1 MRKVQFTETV
11 LRDANQSLIATRL
24 PYSKFE
30 PILETMD
37 KAGFYSAEV
46 WGGATFDVCLRYLRE
61 DPWERLRK
69 IRAKMPNTKLQMLLR
84 GQNILGYKHYPD
96 DVVRKFVEYSVKN
109 GIDII
114 RIFDAL
120 NDVRNLEV
128 AIDETNKQGAH
139 ASGTICFTTSPV
151 HTLEKNVQMVKDLK
165 SMGVQSICIKD
176 MAGIMGPK
184 DAYDLV
190 SAIKDAVPELPL
202 VIHTH
207 CTTGLAFMT
216 DLKAVEAGADVIDT
230 AISPFSG
237 GTSQPAT
244 ETLAY
249 ALRQLGYQVDLDD
262 KVLVEMADFFKGVRA
277 DFLADGTLD
286 PISMSTDTQCLNYQI
301 PGGMLSNLISQLKM
315 MNAMDKLD
323 DALAETPKVRADL
336 GYPPLVTPT
345 SQMVGSQAVQN
356 VLAGERYKVVG
367 KEIKA
372 YCRGEYGRTPA
383 PIDPDI
389 QKKILG
395 DTPVVKGRYA
405 DSLEPEF
412 EKTKKELGATAKSDE
427 DVLSYIAFP
436 QVAMAFFKDREAG
449 FPPKEEAKK
458 AEPKKEAAPAPKLED
473 MAPIP
478 AWQGHVYY
486 TEVPAPAVPGYTSRP
501 IPQFAASYQPAY
513 LKMGKREDLT
523 GSFTVTIDGKPFQV
537 SVAKADGP
545 AAPVAAAPVAAPVAA
560 PAPAPSPAPA
570 PAAAPAAAPAPAP
583 APAAAP
589 APAPAAAAPA
599 AGETAVNSP
608 MPGSIF
614 KVECSVGQS
623 VKAGDVLIVLE
634 AMKMEIEVSAPADGT
649 VKSIAV
655 ATGATVNTDDLL
667 VVLG

>member
-560 PAPAPSPAPA
+560 PAPAPAPA

-634 AMKMEIEVSAPADGT
+634 AMKMEIEVSAPVDGT